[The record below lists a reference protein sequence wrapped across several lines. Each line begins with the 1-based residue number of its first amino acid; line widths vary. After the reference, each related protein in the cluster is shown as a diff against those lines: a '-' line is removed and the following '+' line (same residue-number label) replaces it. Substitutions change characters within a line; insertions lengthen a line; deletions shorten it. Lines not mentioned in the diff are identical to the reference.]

1 VIGVGDGLSTMTMSV
16 QRTHL
21 VMVAEDDIDARHVI
35 SRYLKALDVRVVE
48 VDDGGTAL
56 ESIANEVPD
65 LLILD
70 LNLPSMSGFEL
81 CERVR
86 EKDTNLPILVVTG
99 RNSLED
105 HARAREVGVTKYIS
119 KPFKKK
125 EFLEAVKTLL
135 KR

>member
-1 VIGVGDGLSTMTMSV
+1 MTSEEL
-16 QRTHL
+16 QNSPL
-21 VMVAEDDIDARHVI
+21 IIVAEDDIDARKVI
-35 SRYLKALDVRVVE
+35 SGYLKSLAVRIVE
-48 VDDGGTAL
+48 VDDGVTAL
-56 ESIANEVPD
+56 ESIAQEVPR

-86 EKDTNLPILVVTG
+86 AGEATASLPVLVVTG

-105 HARAREVGVTKYIS
+105 HARAREVGVTKYMS

-125 EFLEAVKTLL
+125 EFVEAVKTLL

>member
-1 VIGVGDGLSTMTMSV
+1 MSPQSERTPLVI
-16 QRTHL
+16 
-21 VMVAEDDIDARHVI
+21 VAEDDVDARRVI
-35 SRYLKALDVRVVE
+35 SGYLKTLSLRVIE
-48 VDDGGTAL
+48 VDDGITAL
-56 ESIANEVPD
+56 EHIEKEVPQ

-86 EKDTNLPILVVTG
+86 EKDATSKVPVLVVTG

-125 EFLEAVKTLL
+125 EFVEAVKTLL

>member
-1 VIGVGDGLSTMTMSV
+1 MMSAQPQRAPLVI
-16 QRTHL
+16 
-21 VMVAEDDIDARHVI
+21 VAEDDIDARRVI
-35 SRYLKALDVRVVE
+35 AGYLKTLAVRVVE
-48 VDDGGTAL
+48 VDDGVTAL
-56 ESIANEVPD
+56 EHIEKEVPE

-86 EKDTNLPILVVTG
+86 EKDTTAKVPVLVVTG

-125 EFLEAVKTLL
+125 EFVEAVKTLL

>member
-1 VIGVGDGLSTMTMSV
+1 MSPQSQTPLVI
-16 QRTHL
+16 
-21 VMVAEDDIDARHVI
+21 VAEDDVDARRVI
-35 SRYLKALDVRVVE
+35 AGYLKTLSLRVIE
-48 VDDGGTAL
+48 VDDGVTAL
-56 ESIANEVPD
+56 EHIENEVPA

-70 LNLPSMSGFEL
+70 LNLPSMGGFEL

-86 EKDTNLPILVVTG
+86 EKDATSKVPVLVVTG

-125 EFLEAVKTLL
+125 EFVEAVRTLL

>member
-1 VIGVGDGLSTMTMSV
+1 MSAE
-16 QRTHL
+16 QSPL

-35 SRYLKALDVRVVE
+35 SRHLKALNVRVVE
-48 VDDGGTAL
+48 VDDGITAL
-56 ESIANEVPD
+56 ESIASEVPD
-65 LLILD
+65 LLVLD

-81 CERVR
+81 CEQVRAGEMTSRV
-86 EKDTNLPILVVTG
+86 PILVVTA

-105 HARAREVGVTKYIS
+105 HARAREVGVTKYIA

-125 EFLEAVKTLL
+125 EFVDAVRTLL

>member
-1 VIGVGDGLSTMTMSV
+1 MAAEAQQNNPLII
-16 QRTHL
+16 
-21 VMVAEDDIDARHVI
+21 VAEDDVDARKVI
-35 SRYLKALDVRVVE
+35 SGYLKSLEVRIIE
-48 VDDGGTAL
+48 VDDGVTAL
-56 ESIANEVPD
+56 ESIAKEVPG

-81 CERVR
+81 CEHVR
-86 EKDTNLPILVVTG
+86 AGEKTATVPVLVVTG

-105 HARAREVGVTKYIS
+105 HARAREVGVTKYMS

-125 EFLEAVKTLL
+125 EFVEAVKTLL

>member
-1 VIGVGDGLSTMTMSV
+1 MMSV
-16 QRTHL
+16 QPDKPL
-21 VMVAEDDIDARHVI
+21 VMVAEDDVDARRVI
-35 SRYLKALDVRVVE
+35 SSYLKDLAVRVVE
-48 VDDGGTAL
+48 VDDGVTAL
-56 ESIANEVPD
+56 EHIDKEVPG

-86 EKDTNLPILVVTG
+86 EREATAKVPVLVVTG

-105 HARAREVGVTKYIS
+105 HARAREVGVTKYMS

-125 EFLEAVKTLL
+125 EFVEAVKTLL

>member
-1 VIGVGDGLSTMTMSV
+1 MMSPQSERTPLVI
-16 QRTHL
+16 
-21 VMVAEDDIDARHVI
+21 VAEDDVDARRVI
-35 SRYLKALDVRVVE
+35 SGYLKTLSLRVIE
-48 VDDGGTAL
+48 VDDGITAL
-56 ESIANEVPD
+56 EHIEKEVPQ

-86 EKDTNLPILVVTG
+86 EKDATSKVPVLVVTG

-125 EFLEAVKTLL
+125 EFVEAVKTLL

>member
-1 VIGVGDGLSTMTMSV
+1 MMMSAEP
-16 QRTHL
+16 QRTPL
-21 VMVAEDDIDARHVI
+21 VIVAEDDIDARRVI
-35 SRYLKALDVRVVE
+35 AGYLKTLSVRVIE
-48 VDDGGTAL
+48 VDDGVTAL
-56 ESIANEVPD
+56 EHIDKEVPE

-86 EKDTNLPILVVTG
+86 ERDATAKVPVLVVTG

-125 EFLEAVKTLL
+125 EFVEAVKTLL

>member
-1 VIGVGDGLSTMTMSV
+1 
-16 QRTHL
+16 
-21 VMVAEDDIDARHVI
+21 MVAEDDIDARRVI
-35 SRYLKALDVRVVE
+35 AGYLKTLSVRVVE
-48 VDDGGTAL
+48 VDDGVTAL
-56 ESIANEVPD
+56 ESIEKEIPE

-81 CERVR
+81 CERIR
-86 EKDTNLPILVVTG
+86 EKETTAKVPVLVVTG

-125 EFLEAVKTLL
+125 EFVEAVRTLL

>member
-1 VIGVGDGLSTMTMSV
+1 MMSA
-16 QRTHL
+16 QPENPL
-21 VMVAEDDIDARHVI
+21 VMVAEDDVDARRVI
-35 SRYLKALDVRVVE
+35 ASYLKDLAVRVIE
-48 VDDGGTAL
+48 VDDGITAL
-56 ESIANEVPD
+56 EHIEKEVPG

-86 EKDTNLPILVVTG
+86 EREATAKVPVLVVTG

-105 HARAREVGVTKYIS
+105 HARAREVGVTKYMN

-125 EFLEAVKTLL
+125 EFVEAVKTLL

>member
-1 VIGVGDGLSTMTMSV
+1 
-16 QRTHL
+16 
-21 VMVAEDDIDARHVI
+21 MVAEDDIDARKVI
-35 SRYLKALDVRVVE
+35 AGYLKGMSLRVVE
-48 VDDGGTAL
+48 VDDGVTAL
-56 ESIANEVPD
+56 EQIEKEIPE

-81 CERVR
+81 CEHIRR
-86 EKDTNLPILVVTG
+86 KDATATVPVLVVTG

-125 EFLEAVKTLL
+125 EFVEAVKTLL

>member
-1 VIGVGDGLSTMTMSV
+1 
-16 QRTHL
+16 
-21 VMVAEDDIDARHVI
+21 MVAEDDIDARRVI
-35 SRYLKALDVRVVE
+35 AGYLKTLSVRVIE
-48 VDDGGTAL
+48 VDDGVTAL
-56 ESIANEVPD
+56 EHIDKEVPE

-81 CERVR
+81 CERIR
-86 EKDTNLPILVVTG
+86 EKDATSKVPVLVVTG

-125 EFLEAVKTLL
+125 EFVEAVKTLL

>member
-1 VIGVGDGLSTMTMSV
+1 MMAAQQKNGLVI
-16 QRTHL
+16 
-21 VMVAEDDIDARHVI
+21 VAEDDVDARRVI
-35 SRYLKALDVRVVE
+35 ASYLKDLAVRIIE
-48 VDDGGTAL
+48 VDDGVTAL
-56 ESIANEVPD
+56 EHIEKEVPD

-86 EKDTNLPILVVTG
+86 ERDATSQVPVLVVTG

-125 EFLEAVKTLL
+125 EFVEAVKTLL

>member
-1 VIGVGDGLSTMTMSV
+1 
-16 QRTHL
+16 
-21 VMVAEDDIDARHVI
+21 MVAEDDIDARHVI
-35 SRYLKALDVRVVE
+35 GRYLKGLNVRVVE
-48 VDDGGTAL
+48 VDDGVYAL
-56 ESIANEVPD
+56 ESIAREVPD

-81 CERVR
+81 CERIR
-86 EKDTNLPILVVTG
+86 EKEATSRVPVLVVTG